1 MQVEKLISEN
11 ETKDTLIHSLNDQLN
26 SALEQSRKY
35 REVVDDVKL
44 YKEGYNAMKTKVS
57 ELEND
62 KVKNLTS
69 ISELE
74 QTIQRLQS
82 QQYDFNNK
90 QNMYNNELQEYQ
102 KRNDLL
108 LQQLSNMNNE
118 YTVLKNKYD
127 ELMCQNTNSKD
138 KINQLNNSYQQMS
151 KDKNIILNK
160 LSELQTKC
168 RELEISNQQLIQKN
182 NDINQQLSIQKNDI
196 IVTRNALNQAS
207 EGKDQYQS
215 ENIILKTQIESFKS
229 KYNELETKY
238 NNTKMQYNNAIENL
252 KRELINNNTVYIYNK
267 LLLFY
272 ILNSKVK
279 QLKKVILKVKMTI
292 KV

>member
-196 IVTRNALNQAS
+196 IFTRNALNQAS

-238 NNTKMQYNNAIENL
+238 NNIKMQYNNAIENL
-252 KRELINNNTVYIYNK
+252 KRELINNNTVYIY
-267 LLLFY
+267 
-272 ILNSKVK
+272 IL
-279 QLKKVILKVKMTI
+279 
-292 KV
+292 